1 MVVTLLRALSTSSS
15 SSLCLL
21 LIFFHRALRLM
32 MMMRKN
38 CVKRVRGVIGRP
50 RLEAPFLVSALSHSL
65 SMSRF
70 FGFFGKSWFF
80 LFDFVFAC
88 IITRSYGD
96 KFGSRC
102 SVEGIEEAGG
112 ASSCMR
118 VVCLWRGGDGG
129 GLIRTRLV
137 NVGSRGWL
145 GGKARRSLLGRQS
158 HTRDPVRRFH
168 ISPVVVAVHCY
179 WQYHHHDHRRLRRR
193 LRCRRPSSPPLPQ
206 NTQSSAPIFPPN
218 AWGCLSF
225 HSLFSLMVV
234 VYNGDRSASTAFD
247 PPPFFVI
254 PPVN

>member
-102 SVEGIEEAGG
+102 SVGG
-112 ASSCMR
+112 E
-118 VVCLWRGGDGG
+118 
-129 GLIRTRLV
+129 
-137 NVGSRGWL
+137 
-145 GGKARRSLLGRQS
+145 
-158 HTRDPVRRFH
+158 
-168 ISPVVVAVHCY
+168 
-179 WQYHHHDHRRLRRR
+179 RRLAVRLRVCGLLVARWRRRR
-193 LRCRRPSSPPLPQ
+193 LDSHQAGERGLAGVARGQGAALAARAPEPHTRSGPTLSYFRRRRRRPLLLAVSPPRPPPPSSSSSLSSSSLFSTTPS